1 MFRRVPGLKQVGV
14 SSLSGLCLATFVHL
28 ETVSKGFYRHHS
40 FAFILTWA
48 VALLHNPG
56 MEGFAEV
63 VSVSRRPIV
72 ELAEGIEAG
81 GGYAI
86 EAKIYEPTDKHSKES
101 FRVKIFRPID
111 LADKV
116 PSVVDHGRFTFFSDR
131 ALKAGDR
138 LEISISPE

>member
-1 MFRRVPGLKQVGV
+1 VLGDSSFTSRPFLKDFI
-14 SSLSGLCLATFVHL
+14 ATTH
-28 ETVSKGFYRHHS
+28 

-56 MEGFAEV
+56 MEGIAEV

-72 ELAEGIEAG
+72 EVAEGIEAG

-86 EAKIYEPTDKHSKES
+86 EAKIYEPTGKHSKES
-101 FRVKIFRPID
+101 FRVRIFKPID

-138 LEISISPE
+138 LEISVSPE